1 MNKIAVTGANG
12 MTGRHMVSLL
22 ESKKIPVKKI
32 TRQVWD
38 LIEWKSFNQLDQI
51 FGSVSAVFHF
61 GAKLDHS
68 HSKYDNLQ
76 TQQVFDANVRSC
88 LNLAEWA
95 KLRNIPIIF
104 ISSSVVYE
112 NPHATKIIETDAK
125 VVNGFG
131 GFYGYTKFISE
142 SVFNYL
148 SIGGLKC
155 IILRPTSIYGYG
167 LPSDKLVQN
176 YINQASSDDVIRV
189 FNPNNRVNFIH
200 AYDVANAAWQAYNK
214 KAWGVFNISSK
225 KQNTILEVAEIAVSI
240 SGSGKLEVLNDD
252 NNDTNFS
259 RFDLDSN
266 LAIKHFGFDAVL
278 DLKEGMTLM
287 KNKILIPSEN
297 KLIS

>member
-12 MTGRHMVSLL
+12 MTGRHMLRLL

-38 LIEWKSFNQLDQI
+38 LIEWKSFNELDQI
-51 FGSVSAVFHF
+51 FGSISAVFHF
-61 GAKLDHS
+61 GAKLEHS
-68 HSKYDNLQ
+68 YSKYNNQQ
-76 TQQVFDANVRSC
+76 TQQVFDTNIRSC

-104 ISSSVVYE
+104 ISSSVVYD
-112 NPHATKIIETDAK
+112 NPHASKIVETDPK

-131 GFYGYTKFISE
+131 GFYGYTKIFAEGIL
-142 SVFNYL
+142 NHL
-148 SIGGLKC
+148 SINGLKC

-176 YINQASSDDVIRV
+176 YMNIASSGGIIRV
-189 FNPNNRVNFIH
+189 TEQKNRVNFIH
-200 AYDVANAAWQAYNK
+200 AYDVVNAAWQAYNK

-225 KQNTILEVAEIAVSI
+225 KQNTILEVAEIAVSV
-240 SGSGKLEVLNDD
+240 SGRGNIEVLNDD
-252 NNDTNFS
+252 KNKSTFS
-259 RFDLDSN
+259 RFDLN
-266 LAIKHFGFDAVL
+266 PKLAIKSFGFNTVL

-287 KNKILIPSEN
+287 KNKILIPPKN
-297 KLIS
+297 KQI